1 MAVKKA
7 SAEAKFALRRIVV
20 AMDSSVHAQA
30 AAEAAVTLA
39 VRFKA
44 VLEGL
49 FVEDVN
55 LINLAEHPLSRLV
68 NFPSGKS
75 SSLDRGALELH
86 IKSECARAQRALE
99 LTATRLELRP
109 AFRIL
114 RGRVESEIVAAA
126 SEADLLVVGL
136 TGRGRLSRGRPGSV
150 ALAAVERAP
159 QSVLV
164 YRTGV
169 SPSGTPLVCFD
180 GSDSGIK
187 ALDAGTSLQRETDR
201 DIRVVL
207 VPTEK
212 SPTKALREEAE
223 TLLGNQGLTARF
235 VDCSPQTTQRLC
247 QLASISDSN
256 GIVIGA
262 ENPMLRG
269 EGLKQMLADAA
280 CPILLVR

>member
-1 MAVKKA
+1 
-7 SAEAKFALRRIVV
+7 
-20 AMDSSVHAQA
+20 
-30 AAEAAVTLA
+30 
-39 VRFKA
+39 
-44 VLEGL
+44 
-49 FVEDVN
+49 
-55 LINLAEHPLSRLV
+55 
-68 NFPSGKS
+68 
-75 SSLDRGALELH
+75 
-86 IKSECARAQRALE
+86 
-99 LTATRLELRP
+99 
-109 AFRIL
+109 
-114 RGRVESEIVAAA
+114 
-126 SEADLLVVGL
+126 
-136 TGRGRLSRGRPGSV
+136 V